1 MKKTVFTL
9 VWMIIFCAVG
19 FVIYG
24 QSTSTNDDIAS
35 APAFKNFIQ
44 NYIAAINSKDR
55 VKFIELVHPKSV
67 QLLAA
72 DKTFSDNFFTNTF
85 SDTIPS
91 KYNLTV
97 EPIPTDKPLPY
108 PDAFS
113 FPVRPTLEFDIE
125 YGTEPSDPVADSIT
139 SAAICKDGRWE
150 LVIPKV
156 DEKKLDNEPI
166 SVTVKITSSTSTNE
180 ASMRL
185 NIQSNDTNTPVE
197 QQYSMVAPSSTTQAQ
212 IDQIRKEFGVVVEVR
227 GHTIVVGTPGLAT
240 KEEMSQIADA
250 LHRAFGNDF
259 TNYTIAHIVD

>member
-1 MKKTVFTL
+1 MY
-9 VWMIIFCAVG
+9 A
-19 FVIYG
+19 
-24 QSTSTNDDIAS
+24 QDASHTNDIAS
-35 APAFKNFIQ
+35 TPAFKNFIQ

-72 DKTFSDNFFTNTF
+72 DKAFSDNFFTNTF

-97 EPIPTDKPLPY
+97 EPIPADKPLPY

-125 YGTEPSDPVADSIT
+125 YGTEPSDPVAGSIT
-139 SAAICKDGRWE
+139 SVAICEDGKWE

-156 DEKKLDNEPI
+156 DEKKLDNEPT

-180 ASMRL
+180 VSMRL
-185 NIQSNDTNTPVE
+185 NNQGNDTNTNR
-197 QQYSMVAPSSTTQAQ
+197 TT
-212 IDQIRKEFGVVVEVR
+212 DR
-227 GHTIVVGTPGLAT
+227 
-240 KEEMSQIADA
+240 
-250 LHRAFGNDF
+250 
-259 TNYTIAHIVD
+259 